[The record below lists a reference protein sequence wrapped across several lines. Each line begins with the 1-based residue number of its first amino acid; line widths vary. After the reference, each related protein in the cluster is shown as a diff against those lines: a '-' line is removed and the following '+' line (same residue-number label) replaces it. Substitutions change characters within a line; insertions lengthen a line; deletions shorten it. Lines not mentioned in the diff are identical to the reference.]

1 MNEQK
6 RPAAEPEVLNPRYA
20 GATFGDVA
28 RALAKPTNESDENGG
43 DGEESDPAA

>member
-1 MNEQK
+1 MDERK

-28 RALAKPTNESDENGG
+28 RALARPTSESGE
-43 DGEESDPAA
+43 DGEKSDPAA